1 MSECKDRFDSLI
13 EFIDYVR
20 NRYGQYNDEC
30 QQSIID
36 AYIEYAKRGL
46 HEHFAAYI
54 KESHRNAFN
63 KCNWEVNVLAKA
75 IAPKLSEEAV
85 ETLHQ
90 VVKQITQDEDIDC
103 HTGKFELYEYKL
115 ITRVCVNEVFGYHV
129 ANELGWLV
137 YKELTK

>member
-1 MSECKDRFDSLI
+1 MSECKDRFDCLI

-20 NRYGQYNDEC
+20 SSYGQYKDES

-46 HEHFAAYI
+46 HEHFAEYI
-54 KESHRNAFN
+54 KESHLNAFN
-63 KCNWEVNVLAKA
+63 KRGWEVNVLAKA
-75 IAPKLSEEAV
+75 IAPKLSEEAI

-90 VVKQITQDEDIDC
+90 VVKQITRDVDIDC

-115 ITRVCVNEVFGYHV
+115 ITCVCVNEVYGYHV